1 MCVDFSANAGGKKS
15 MRPFRTFKASFESF
29 DDGNLFGHCDVE
41 TRTCLKIDVVEGNM
55 SECLH
60 CDIHRLLK
68 AATENEEMTL
78 ADVTDKVTQVL
89 ADLIAAF
96 PVGIRSQHLGYTLGC
111 LVQSIVEHGE
121 PVLDTGE
128 AEPQA
133 IH

>member
-1 MCVDFSANAGGKKS
+1 
-15 MRPFRTFKASFESF
+15 
-29 DDGNLFGHCDVE
+29 
-41 TRTCLKIDVVEGNM
+41 M
-55 SECLH
+55 SWRGISLH

-121 PVLDTGE
+121 PVLDSRPVGNE
-128 AEPQA
+128 RFRWWSVC
-133 IH
+133 